1 MGKGSDRCRVGI
13 VMGSAKDWE
22 VVRACADTLRE
33 LGVEFEV
40 RVLSAHRTP
49 QETIEYAVGAAQ
61 RDIRV
66 IIAAAGYA
74 AHLAGVVAAH
84 SDLPVIGIPVTGM
97 LGGLD
102 ALLSTVQMPRGVPVA
117 TVAVGKAGA
126 VNAAVLA
133 ARILALSDHG
143 LAQRL
148 RQFRERMRRDTLA
161 SQEALKEQI
170 T

>member
-1 MGKGSDRCRVGI
+1 
-13 VMGSAKDWE
+13 MGSAKDWE

-33 LGVEFEV
+33 LGIEFEV

-49 QETIEYAVGAAQ
+49 QETMEYAVGAAQ
-61 RDIRV
+61 RGIRV

-102 ALLSTVQMPRGVPVA
+102 ALLSTAQMPRGVPVA

-126 VNAAVLA
+126 VNAAALA
-133 ARILALSDHG
+133 ARILALGDDG

-148 RQFRERMRRDTLA
+148 SRFRERMRRDTLA
-161 SQEALKEQI
+161 SQETLSE
-170 T
+170 

>member
-1 MGKGSDRCRVGI
+1 MRNESDGCRVGI

-33 LGVEFEV
+33 LGIEFEV

-49 QETIEYAVGAAQ
+49 QETMEYAVGAAQ
-61 RDIRV
+61 RGIRV

-102 ALLSTVQMPRGVPVA
+102 ALLSTAQMPRGVPVA

-126 VNAAVLA
+126 VNAAALA
-133 ARILALSDHG
+133 ARILALGDDG

-148 RQFRERMRRDTLA
+148 SRFRERMRRDTLA
-161 SQEALKEQI
+161 SQETLSE
-170 T
+170 

>member
-1 MGKGSDRCRVGI
+1 
-13 VMGSAKDWE
+13 MGSAKDWE

-49 QETIEYAVGAAQ
+49 QETIEYAGGAPQ

-66 IIAAAGYA
+66 IIAAEGYA
-74 AHLAGVVAAH
+74 ARLAGVVAAH